1 MLLLF
6 VVVVGAGSYFWYAN
20 EQEKDAARLELR
32 QKDNKAW
39 EVTTELDTVDAYE
52 DYLRQSFASVD
63 RKAKAGDRIKGIK
76 EAARLKQV
84 DDTSW
89 QRAERLG
96 TVRGYEAYLEEE
108 FATAERKSEAQTQI
122 KLLQAEADRQEEAAK
137 LAREKAAADRKA
149 RTTVGDVFRGTPS
162 PRGEVSGA
170 TIIIPSSLATRCA
183 VPLVMKL
190 SSVQV
195 SPESQ
200 NSAGMRVFRLSGR

>member
-1 MLLLF
+1 HRILLAAGEAIGWDKAKVDELIAASQGKANSTRPEPVSKQSTKIPERKAPSRSLILIYMLLLF

-122 KLLQAEADRQEEAAK
+122 KLLQAEADRQEE
-137 LAREKAAADRKA
+137 
-149 RTTVGDVFRGTPS
+149 
-162 PRGEVSGA
+162 
-170 TIIIPSSLATRCA
+170 
-183 VPLVMKL
+183 
-190 SSVQV
+190 
-195 SPESQ
+195 
-200 NSAGMRVFRLSGR
+200 